1 MLELSRKK
9 ITMVI
14 ILTLGLLIIPIG
26 IILSGWHWQMKD
38 HYTTWDHLLFLVTQS
53 GTAVTYAFITC
64 VVFASVLSVL
74 ARAKM
79 SWVLVFFTAFILLV
93 GTQAVK
99 TGLKSFYKEPRPYT
113 AFLVENHVDLE
124 SFYESSRADRKM
136 IVEDVLLGH
145 DEMPT
150 YLKKHWAKETGY
162 SFPSGHAAFAVCW
175 LMLFVLI
182 LPMTRLR
189 DYIAVGVIAIWSAL
203 MIISRLALG
212 MHFPIDVLV
221 SILYVPI
228 ICLVYAKI
236 SRIAQLQP
244 HYQALSHLPK
254 RFIQRA

>member
-9 ITMVI
+9 LTIMT
-14 ILTLGLLIIPIG
+14 LFTLGLLTIAVGVMI
-26 IILSGWHWQMKD
+26 SGWHWQMKD
-38 HYTTWDHLLFLVTQS
+38 HYTDWDHLLFLVTQS

-64 VVFASVLSVL
+64 VVFATVLSVL
-74 ARAKM
+74 ARTKM
-79 SWVLVFFTAFILLV
+79 SWMLVFFTAFILLV

-113 AFLVENHVDLE
+113 AFLVDNHVDLE

-145 DEMPT
+145 DEMPN

-175 LMLFVLI
+175 LMLFILI
-182 LPMTRLR
+182 LPMTRLC
-189 DYIAVGVIAIWSAL
+189 DYIAVGIIAIWSAL
-203 MIISRLALG
+203 MIISRLVLG

-228 ICLVYAKI
+228 VCLLYAKI
-236 SRIAQLQP
+236 SHISKLQP
-244 HYQALSHLPK
+244 YYQALSHLPK
-254 RFIQRA
+254 RLMRRA